1 MSTLDYFSCPLSALN
16 RANESS
22 KAGKLQQSCKASV
35 QVKIINPSSPT
46 LLTVMAINSKL
57 MTSRSEFWINILQN
71 LLMWILSHNR
81 CSRNRWVKIIHTRQR
96 RSTSADWIGSFGSI
110 DTVKAL
116 MCSQIHSF
124 FVGLHQKVS
133 LGYTYFTPYIS
144 ISQHHLLSIVNEPTL
159 DAAAAFSYMS
169 SNLVKRVAKRISY
182 IDSRPSREKLPG
194 PGLPWEEL
202 GWTGLTE

>member
-22 KAGKLQQSCKASV
+22 KTGKLQQSCKASV

-57 MTSRSEFWINILQN
+57 ITSRSEFWINILQN

-144 ISQHHLLSIVNEPTL
+144 ILQLAPPVNCKWTYTGCCCCCCIFLHEFESCQ
-159 DAAAAFSYMS
+159 AGGQE
-169 SNLVKRVAKRISY
+169 NLVHR
-182 IDSRPSREKLPG
+182 L
-194 PGLPWEEL
+194 
-202 GWTGLTE
+202 